1 MYKLVFFCKITK
13 LMLNCDSHNNF
24 ILCRTRLINY
34 KALQFLIRKNCY
46 LLSLGMAV
54 MFPEQ
59 AQSKPYKTEYRQ

>member
-1 MYKLVFFCKITK
+1 
-13 LMLNCDSHNNF
+13 MLNFDNHNNF